1 MGLTRLAL
9 YRPLAILMLILGI
22 VFMGVVARSRLGVE
36 RLPNIEIPFV
46 SVDVSYPGASSEDVE
61 SQVVEPIENA
71 LAGVSGAQI
80 LSGSSRE
87 GSGSVNVQLAEGT
100 NVDQALIEVQRRVA
114 AIQSRL
120 PKDAG
125 DPRIGKFDPNSSPI
139 MNLVLTGEDQAS
151 LYQLATDVIQ
161 PKLLSIPGVA
171 NVNVSGGLQREI
183 QVQIDIAKLAG
194 YGISVDQITS
204 ALQRE
209 NISAPAGA
217 IAQGSSSLSVRSY
230 GLFQKPED
238 LNSLVVA
245 TTKGGIPI
253 YLRNVAT
260 IVDTYKDRTNYLR
273 FNGAE
278 AVGLSIQKQ
287 SNANTLE
294 VADSVRAG
302 IEAFKPALPVG
313 AQLLVSNDS
322 SRFVRR
328 SLDAVQFDLGLAV
341 LLTATV
347 LLLFLHTWRNT
358 VIVLLAIPTSLIST
372 FLVMYALGFT
382 LNLMTLMALAMTIG
396 ILVDDSI
403 VVIENIHR
411 HLRGGE
417 APIAAALHGR
427 SEIGL
432 AAMAIT
438 FTDIVVYL
446 PVAFMQ
452 GNIGQLF
459 RQYGLTI
466 AAATLFSLFVS
477 FTLTP
482 LLASRWLSEHEENP
496 RKGLWKRFSEAWE
509 KRFDRIAVG
518 YGRMLGWGL
527 RHRIVVLTV
536 GFIAFGAG
544 FSVLPLKL
552 VGSEYAP
559 QEDDSQFSVNMRMPV
574 GTSSETT
581 IEAAKKLEGLVRGIP
596 EVQNVFASAGGGG
609 GFGGGASNANLSVE
623 IVDKGR
629 RSRSTKDI
637 LDQVRVLGQQV
648 PNANIQTSVQNPL
661 AGGRSFISITIMGD
675 DINTMTQI
683 AAQLTEVARK
693 TPGIAEVRS
702 DFQSQQPELRFVV
715 DRGRAADLGV
725 SAS

>member
-61 SQVVEPIENA
+61 AQVVEPIENA

-171 NVNVSGGLQREI
+171 NVNVSGGLRREI

-217 IAQGSSSLSVRSY
+217 ITQGSNSLSVRSY

-245 TTKGGIPI
+245 STKGGIPI

-260 IVDTYKDRTNYLR
+260 VVDTYKDRTNYLR
-273 FNGAE
+273 FNGAD
-278 AVGLSIQKQ
+278 AVGLSIQKE

-302 IEAFKPALPVG
+302 MEAFKPGLPMG

-328 SLDAVQFDLGLAV
+328 SLDAVQFDLGLAAF
-341 LLTATV
+341 LTATV

-411 HLRGGE
+411 HLRGVKL
-417 APIAAALHGR
+417 PLMPRCTAAAR
-427 SEIGL
+427 S
-432 AAMAIT
+432 AWQPWRSP
-438 FTDIVVYL
+438 L
-446 PVAFMQ
+446 P
-452 GNIGQLF
+452 I
-459 RQYGLTI
+459 
-466 AAATLFSLFVS
+466 
-477 FTLTP
+477 
-482 LLASRWLSEHEENP
+482 
-496 RKGLWKRFSEAWE
+496 LWCTCR
-509 KRFDRIAVG
+509 
-518 YGRMLGWGL
+518 
-527 RHRIVVLTV
+527 
-536 GFIAFGAG
+536 
-544 FSVLPLKL
+544 
-552 VGSEYAP
+552 
-559 QEDDSQFSVNMRMPV
+559 
-574 GTSSETT
+574 
-581 IEAAKKLEGLVRGIP
+581 
-596 EVQNVFASAGGGG
+596 
-609 GFGGGASNANLSVE
+609 
-623 IVDKGR
+623 
-629 RSRSTKDI
+629 
-637 LDQVRVLGQQV
+637 
-648 PNANIQTSVQNPL
+648 
-661 AGGRSFISITIMGD
+661 
-675 DINTMTQI
+675 
-683 AAQLTEVARK
+683 
-693 TPGIAEVRS
+693 
-702 DFQSQQPELRFVV
+702 
-715 DRGRAADLGV
+715 
-725 SAS
+725 